1 MSRVTGLPRGI
12 AWDPVDG
19 ADDYYVHVDFSDSPD
34 FLVDVDSG
42 EHMHLAVVTEPQF
55 LFHSIPGTDFNGADF
70 AVVAHANQD
79 GVDVYSDPASPTGF
93 QDVPLA
99 FTPLESPANG
109 RLLTA

>member
-12 AWDPVDG
+12 AWDAVDG
-19 ADDYYVHVDFSDSPD
+19 ADDYYVHVDFIDKPE
-34 FLVDVDSG
+34 FLPEVDSG
-42 EHMHLAVVTEPQF
+42 LDVPLTVVTETQF
-55 LFHSIPGTDFNGADF
+55 LFESMPLIDFNGADF
-70 AVVAHANQD
+70 AIVAHANQD
-79 GVDVYSDPASPTGF
+79 GIDVYSDPASPTGF

>member
-12 AWDPVDG
+12 AWDAVDG
-19 ADDYYVHVDFSDSPD
+19 ADDYYVHVDFTDRPE
-34 FLVDVDSG
+34 FLLEVDNGVDVPF
-42 EHMHLAVVTEPQF
+42 AVVTETQF
-55 LFHSIPGTDFNGADF
+55 LFASEPGVDFNGADF
-70 AVVAHANQD
+70 AIVAHANQD
-79 GVDVYSDPASPTGF
+79 GVDVYSDPAFSPGF